1 MDQVDPRQRM
11 WWQPRQQLSGIAGE
25 EPDVADVMRLD
36 LCQDLRHAVDVRL
49 ATDEADFGEGTR
61 FRDQVF
67 AAAESDFE
75 PDFIGPRIEQVSE
88 IGRAGAGDVER
99 KSRQQMFDQ
108 IGLMRAEL
116 VALAPP
122 EQCTAR
128 LRGDPIVGRRIAFR
142 SIAGC
147 NTYRS
152 I

>member
-11 WWQPRQQLSGIAGE
+11 WWQPRQQLSGFAGE

-49 ATDEADFGEGTR
+49 ATDEADFGEGAR

-75 PDFIGPRIEQVSE
+75 PDFTGPRVEQVSE
-88 IGRAGAGDVER
+88 IARAGAGNVER
-99 KSRQQMFDQ
+99 KPRQQMFDQ
-108 IGLMRAEL
+108 IGLMHAEL
-116 VALAPP
+116 VAFAAS

-128 LRGDPIVGRRIAFR
+128 LRDDALVRRGIAFR

-147 NTYRS
+147 NT
-152 I
+152 